1 MRQLRATGERNRL
14 RIAEPPQQS
23 RRVFLRLKS
32 PPEGGIWGEVRLVND
47 ANDGDGD
54 NTIGSKP
61 TERKINKLHKR
72 MNNKYSLPKD
82 GGLISESAPRDIIHR
97 YEKIHTKVYENEYEG
112 VQYVADNIVKAIR
125 MYNEI
130 HCSNEVYEE
139 SQPFVLGLT
148 TGRTPLGLYREL
160 VKRHH
165 EGQISFRNVAVYSL
179 DEFYPI
185 RSTEQQSRNYR
196 IHEEFLNHIDILPE
210 NVHIPDGTVPE
221 DRVSEYCASYD
232 HSVRRIDLMIIGVG
246 EDGQIG
252 FNEPGSYSRSR
263 TRLVQ
268 LTYNT
273 RKIQSGAFFGLE
285 NTPKM
290 AVTMGIDTIMRA
302 NRIILMAWGEEKAHI
317 VQRVVEG
324 EITDQVPASYLQAH
338 QNIEVVIDENAAQLL
353 TREQTPWMVGPCE
366 WTPKF
371 VRKAV
376 VWLCGVVKKPI
387 LKLTYKDYIENS
399 LGELLEQGRAYDQI
413 NIDVFNDLQH
423 TITGWPGGKP
433 NADDSTRPV
442 PSSPFPKRVIV
453 FSPHPDDDVISM
465 GGTFIRL
472 VQQGHDVHV
481 AYETSGNVAVH
492 DDVVLQNID
501 TARELGYGNH
511 YAEVE
516 KVIAGKRKGEPEPRP
531 LLDLKGA
538 IRRAE
543 ARAAVRSFGLNPD
556 TNAHFLNLPFY
567 ETGGIK
573 KGQLTEKDIEI
584 IVKLLREIKPHQI
597 YAAGDLAD
605 PHGTHRT
612 CMEAVLGALEVVK
625 DDEWLKECHLWL
637 YRGAWME
644 WDLGMVDMAVPL
656 SPDELIM
663 KRHAIYRHLS
673 QKDIMPFPG
682 SDPREFWQRAE
693 ERTQNTA
700 KLYDQLGMAEYQAI
714 EVFVK
719 MF

>member
-32 PPEGGIWGEVRLVND
+32 PPEGGIWGGVRLVND
-47 ANDGDGD
+47 SNFGY

-232 HSVRRIDLMIIGVG
+232 HSVRRSDLMIIGVG

-285 NTPKM
+285 TTPKM

-516 KVIAGKRKGEPEPRP
+516 KVIAGKRKGDPAPRP

-543 ARAAVRSFGLNPD
+543 ARAAVRSFGLNPA
-556 TNAHFLNLPFY
+556 TTAHFLNLPFY

-612 CMEAVLGALEVVK
+612 CMEAVLAALEVVR
-625 DDEWLKECHLWL
+625 DDEWMKDCHLWL